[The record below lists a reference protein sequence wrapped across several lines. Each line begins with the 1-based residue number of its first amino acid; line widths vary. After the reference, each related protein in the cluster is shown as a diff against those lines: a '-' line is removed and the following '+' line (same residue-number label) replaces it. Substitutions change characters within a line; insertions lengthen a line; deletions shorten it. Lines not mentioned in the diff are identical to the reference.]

1 VHEVDVILFF
11 ISLLYLF
18 FISAI
23 ALRYSSSSSRR
34 RRRRRGFLSSD
45 DGVNKCFPLSM
56 KEEEATLSRTTTTKG
71 NTRSSVG
78 GSTRS
83 LTRSLARKRK
93 RKRERFFNGE
103 SESFCVSASNVG
115 KNTRQIFFGAS
126 VQKSA

>member
-1 VHEVDVILFF
+1 MLSF
-11 ISLLYLF
+11 IDE
-18 FISAI
+18 
-23 ALRYSSSSSRR
+23 RR
-34 RRRRRGFLSSD
+34 RSDALENNNNKRRARER
-45 DGVNKCFPLSM
+45 
-56 KEEEATLSRTTTTKG
+56 
-71 NTRSSVG
+71 VG